1 MGFKIIR
8 EQIFES
14 EAGDQ
19 LFIMLISDHGLPAI
33 RIDSRESCLCL
44 RPIEWLSSAI
54 RLYDLFCEKI
64 IKVKSGETAI
74 KLSKLLG
81 LFSDE
86 DEALFYFRVFNKR
99 YSQAQIGAMS
109 DEYKFEIDSKITPI
123 DGSEQEAMKIIVTL
137 SGKNR
142 PIGQFVGTFTKG
154 DFRFQV
160 NSRILSEHSEKQV
173 AGK

>member
-14 EAGDQ
+14 EAEDQ
-19 LFIMLISDHGLPAI
+19 LFIMLISDHGLPTI
-33 RIDSRESCLCL
+33 RIDSRENCLCL
-44 RPIEWLSSAI
+44 RPIEGLSSAI

-64 IKVKSGETAI
+64 MNVKSGETAI

-86 DEALFYFRVFNKR
+86 DEALFYFQVFNRR

-123 DGSEQEAMKIIVTL
+123 DGSELEAMKIIVTL
-137 SGKNR
+137 PGKNR
-142 PIGQFVGTFTKG
+142 PIGQFVGTFTKS

-160 NSRILSEHSEKQV
+160 NRKALVDVSFEILSK
-173 AGK
+173 